1 MTRSSCFKG
10 VPGRRG
16 QTVIDL
22 LIFVVIL
29 VVVALVWILSK
40 KVSSDINTELSADPD
55 FSAEAKQIVQDT
67 DTRMGSTFDN
77 LFLFV
82 IVGLWAF
89 LIISSLFIDSN
100 PIFFIITVIL
110 LLAAFVVGGIMSEAF
125 SDIANDDDLSSASS
139 QYPKMTWVM
148 EHFLLVIM
156 IMGFTS
162 AIALYAKSDAP

>member
-1 MTRSSCFKG
+1 MTRSSFFKG

-29 VVVALVWILSK
+29 VVVALVWILAK
-40 KVSSDINTELSADPD
+40 KVSSDINTELSVDPD

-125 SDIANDDDLSSASS
+125 SDISNDDDLSSATS

-162 AIALYAKSDAP
+162 AIALYAKSDAS